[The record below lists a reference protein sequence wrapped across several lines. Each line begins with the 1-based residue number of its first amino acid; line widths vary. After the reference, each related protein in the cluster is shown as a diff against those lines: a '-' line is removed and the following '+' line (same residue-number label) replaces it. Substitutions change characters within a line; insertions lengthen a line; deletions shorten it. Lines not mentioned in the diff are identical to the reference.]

1 MVSAFALLLV
11 AAFAIVPGTARAN
24 MDKPTWAAGDFW
36 VYSFVS
42 GSGGLTLNG
51 TLRLDVTGT
60 ESVTLNGTDYPC
72 YHVAADLK
80 IPFGAGLSYEVTPDI
95 WFSTA
100 TLAVVK
106 IRAVVAPILN
116 LTTQTTV
123 VWTSS
128 TNATRTT
135 WSHTTLSTRFEVQS
149 DATITVPAGT
159 FTTTPIKETNTANLT
174 YSMNYWSAQVGN
186 WVRVGDYDST
196 GRNTDNFNL
205 TSSNYQ
211 GGNFFTS
218 IVFGLPVWIWLVLLI
233 VILVAVVGLFAVRR
247 RRPPTRAMPP
257 SPPPMPPQEPMGP
270 EGPPPP

>member
-1 MVSAFALLLV
+1 MHRSARVMVSAFALLLV

-60 ESVTLNGTDYPC
+60 ETVTLNQTDYPC

-80 IPFGAGLSYEVTPDI
+80 IPFGAGLSYELTPDI

-100 TLAVVK
+100 TLAIVK
-106 IRAVVAPILN
+106 IRAVVAPIAN
-116 LTTQTTV
+116 LTTQTTVVIAGSPPQTIHWPLTAGVTWTDSTV

-135 WSHTTLSTRFEVQS
+135 WSHATLM
-149 DATITVPAGT
+149 
-159 FTTTPIKETNTANLT
+159 TA
-174 YSMNYWSAQVGN
+174 SK
-186 WVRVGDYDST
+186 
-196 GRNTDNFNL
+196 
-205 TSSNYQ
+205 SS
-211 GGNFFTS
+211 
-218 IVFGLPVWIWLVLLI
+218 
-233 VILVAVVGLFAVRR
+233 
-247 RRPPTRAMPP
+247 PTRHFGA
-257 SPPPMPPQEPMGP
+257 QRNLYHHAGQRDEYCEPHLHDELLVGA
-270 EGPPPP
+270 GRQLGTGGRL

>member
-1 MVSAFALLLV
+1 MHRSARVMVSAFALLLV

-60 ESVTLNGTDYPC
+60 ETVTLNQTDYPC

-123 VWTSS
+123 VIAGSPPQTIHWPLTAAASWTDTTVVSTSS
-128 TNATRTT
+128 TYATRTT
-135 WSHTTLSTRFEVQS
+135 CSHTTLSARFEIPS
-149 DATITVPAGT
+149 DATITLPAGT
-159 FTTTPIKETNTANLT
+159 LTPRPIKETNTANLT

-186 WVRVGDYDST
+186 WVRVGDYDRS

-205 TSSNYQ
+205 
-211 GGNFFTS
+211 
-218 IVFGLPVWIWLVLLI
+218 
-233 VILVAVVGLFAVRR
+233 
-247 RRPPTRAMPP
+247 
-257 SPPPMPPQEPMGP
+257 
-270 EGPPPP
+270 